1 VYDGRTAF
9 EFIVKKGGREM
20 RSIVIMLC
28 VILLLVP
35 ALAFGADEIKVGFH
49 VPLTGWAAADGQSS
63 LRGAQL
69 AVKFINAAGGI
80 NGKKINL
87 VYYDDRCEAKDAV
100 VVARKLIE
108 SDKCVGVVS
117 GSYSTPTRA
126 AAPIYNQSKV
136 PYISTIGTH
145 PEIPIDRKYVVQVA
159 VMSEIHGKVGAKMAS
174 DKLKAKT
181 ADLLIMDNDF
191 GTAVTDGFR
200 KKAPTFGIKILNEY
214 KYPLGEKDFRSLL
227 SNIKNDN
234 PDVLWASGYYEE
246 AAQIAKQAK
255 EMGVKA
261 TIIGQEGYDS
271 PYLFKL
277 GGDAVNGVVITTSLD
292 RGSARPATKNFL
304 TEYLKDYKVPGDQVA
319 AQAFDGVNV
328 IAYGLKKGGSDPDK
342 IVDAISQIKNFEDAA
357 TGPIM
362 YFAQNRVA
370 IRPIVVQIV
379 KNQAFT
385 SFYTTTDK
393 DLILP

>member
-1 VYDGRTAF
+1 V
-9 EFIVKKGGREM
+9 
-20 RSIVIMLC
+20 
-28 VILLLVP
+28 
-35 ALAFGADEIKVGFH
+35 
-49 VPLTGWAAADGQSS
+49 
-63 LRGAQL
+63 
-69 AVKFINAAGGI
+69 
-80 NGKKINL
+80 
-87 VYYDDRCEAKDAV
+87 
-100 VVARKLIE
+100 
-108 SDKCVGVVS
+108 
-117 GSYSTPTRA
+117 
-126 AAPIYNQSKV
+126 
-136 PYISTIGTH
+136 
-145 PEIPIDRKYVVQVA
+145 
-159 VMSEIHGKVGAKMAS
+159 
-174 DKLKAKT
+174 
-181 ADLLIMDNDF
+181 
-191 GTAVTDGFR
+191 
-200 KKAPTFGIKILNEY
+200 NEY

-227 SNIKNDN
+227 SNIKKDN

-292 RGSARPATKNFL
+292 RGSTRPATKKFL
-304 TEYLKDYKVPGDQVA
+304 AEYLKDYKVAGDQVA

-328 IAYGLKKGGSDPDK
+328 IAYGLQKGGSDPDK

-362 YFAQNRVA
+362 YFVQNRVA
-370 IRPIVVQIV
+370 IRPIVVQMV

-385 SFYTTTDK
+385 SFYSTTDK